1 VVEEENK
8 AGYLKFL
15 DNYAILTV
23 EEGMIEE
30 RNSWIPR
37 EALWSELALA
47 GEGVGGVQVFSQIST
62 T

>member
-30 RNSWIPR
+30 RNS
-37 EALWSELALA
+37 
-47 GEGVGGVQVFSQIST
+47 
-62 T
+62 